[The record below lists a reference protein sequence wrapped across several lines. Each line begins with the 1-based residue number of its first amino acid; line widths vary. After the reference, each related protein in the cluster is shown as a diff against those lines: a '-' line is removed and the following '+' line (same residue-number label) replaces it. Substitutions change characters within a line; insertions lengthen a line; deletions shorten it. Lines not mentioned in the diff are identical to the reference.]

1 MTLALA
7 LRSAPVP
14 ASPSTSVLTA
24 FVESEGGEHRLSLL
38 VDGVHC
44 GRCIH
49 KIENRLKADPSV
61 VEARVNLSLRRLTIR
76 WKGKPDDAER
86 IGAAVEALG
95 YGVAPY
101 EVGQLTASDQ
111 RAGRELLRSLAI
123 AAFASSNV
131 MMLSW
136 AVWAGQAQEM
146 PLATQAL
153 FHWLSAIVA
162 VPTLIFAG
170 RPFYRSAF
178 RTLRSGRTNI
188 DVPIVAGLV
197 LTAAISMF
205 ELLRGGPDVY
215 FDSAA
220 MLMFVLLIGRY
231 LDFRVRARSRAAV
244 EQLVMMKADHATVLH
259 GDGRLEVLP
268 ANAVLPGMLLVVAPG
283 EAMPVDGSIT
293 DGHSSID
300 VSIVTGETLPFQAG
314 PRDAVLAGSVN
325 GAGALRIRATR
336 TVNTSHLAEILRLV
350 EQAELQ
356 RGPAATLADRVA
368 RIWTPVVHGIA
379 LLTFLGW
386 WLVAGVSVPL
396 ALLYAVSVLIIACP
410 CAIGLA
416 VPTVQVVAIGALL
429 KKGILIKSGD
439 ALERLAIID
448 QVAFDKTGTL
458 SKGRPVVT
466 DAPSDPAAIGL
477 AIRLA
482 AASQH
487 QLARALI
494 ERFGPPAEPLGT
506 VVEHG
511 GSGLEA
517 EIDGVRVRLG
527 SALFC
532 DLAPSIGGSETEVWL
547 AREQA
552 QPARFTFDD
561 VPRSDAQAVIE
572 YCVKQ
577 GLAPA
582 ILSGDRAAVV
592 DPFSSSLGITD
603 RHAGLLPA
611 EKVRLLEDW
620 RARGRH
626 TLMVGDG
633 LNDAPALANAH
644 VSASF
649 GHGAAASQIAADIIL
664 PADRLSTIVL
674 THKTA
679 RKAARIIWQNLGFA
693 AAYNAV
699 LIPLAVLG
707 HATPI
712 IAALAMSASSMVVTL
727 NALRAR
733 PPREGAT

>member
-1 MTLALA
+1 MTPALA
-7 LRSAPVP
+7 LQGNPEPAPPSA
-14 ASPSTSVLTA
+14 SVLTA
-24 FVESEGGEHRLSLL
+24 FVESTGGQHRLSLL
-38 VDGVHC
+38 VDGIHC
-44 GRCIH
+44 ARCIH
-49 KIENRLKADPSV
+49 KIESRLGADPSV
-61 VEARVNLSLRRLTIR
+61 TAARVNLSLRRLTVG
-76 WKGKPDDAER
+76 WKGTPDHAER
-86 IGAAVEALG
+86 IGAALKALG

-101 EVGQLTASDQ
+101 EAGQLTARDQ
-111 RAGRELLRSLAI
+111 QAGRELLRSLAI

-146 PLATQAL
+146 PLATQAF
-153 FHWLSAIVA
+153 FHWLSAIIA
-162 VPTLIFAG
+162 VPALTVAG

-178 RTLRSGRTNI
+178 RALRSGRTNI

-220 MLMFVLLIGRY
+220 TLLFVLLIGRY
-231 LDFRVRARSRAAV
+231 LDFRVRARSRTAI
-244 EQLVMMKADHATVLH
+244 EQLVMMKADHATMLH
-259 GDGRLEVLP
+259 DDGRLDVLP
-268 ANAVLPGMLLVVAPG
+268 ANAVQPGMLLVVSPG
-283 EAMPVDGSIT
+283 EAIPVDGTIT
-293 DGHSSID
+293 DGQSAID
-300 VSIVTGETLPFQAG
+300 VSIVTGETLPFQGG
-314 PRDAVLAGSVN
+314 PGDAILAGSIN

-368 RIWTPVVHGIA
+368 RIWTPVVHGVA

-386 WLVAGVSVPL
+386 WLVAGVSAPL

-416 VPTVQVVAIGALL
+416 VPAVQVVAIGSLL

-439 ALERLAIID
+439 ALERLATID

-458 SKGRPVVT
+458 SQGRPIVS

-477 AIRLA
+477 ATRLA
-482 AASQH
+482 AASRH

-494 ERFGPPAEPLGT
+494 ARFGPPAEPVDS
-506 VVEHG
+506 VVEHSG
-511 GSGLEA
+511 GGLEA
-517 EIDGVRVRLG
+517 ELDGVRVRLG
-527 SALFC
+527 SAQFSGL
-532 DLAPSIGGSETEVWL
+532 PSSLGGNETEVWL
-547 AREQA
+547 VRPHT
-552 QPARFTFDD
+552 QPARFAFHDA
-561 VPRSDAQAVIE
+561 PRPDAQAVVE
-572 YCVKQ
+572 YCTNH

-582 ILSGDRAAVV
+582 ILSGDRMAVV
-592 DPFSSSLGITD
+592 DPFASALGITD

-611 EKVRLLEDW
+611 DKVRLLEIW
-620 RARGRH
+620 HAKGRH

-633 LNDAPALANAH
+633 LNDAPALAKAH

-649 GHGAAASQIAADIIL
+649 GHGAAASQIAADIVL
-664 PADRLSTIVL
+664 PADRLSAVVL
-674 THKTA
+674 THQTA
-679 RKAARIIWQNLGFA
+679 RKASRIIRQNLGFA
-693 AAYNAV
+693 AIYNAI

-733 PPREGAT
+733 PPRERIA